1 MLDDLGSAARS
12 VVVVDS
18 MTDNDIRDLG
28 PGRKPSRTSASGDL
42 CEAVNGHGP
51 SRPANVTEPV
61 LDQTSNGW
69 QSFRHQLIYSLYL
82 VSGAIEGSA
91 EGQ

>member
-1 MLDDLGSAARS
+1 
-12 VVVVDS
+12 
-18 MTDNDIRDLG
+18 MTDNDIHDPRSRADAE
-28 PGRKPSRTSASGDL
+28 PGESGTARRTVNDHGVRPV
-42 CEAVNGHGP
+42 AV
-51 SRPANVTEPV
+51 VTEPV

-82 VSGAIEGSA
+82 VSGSIEGSA

>member
-1 MLDDLGSAARS
+1 MRRT
-12 VVVVDS
+12 V
-18 MTDNDIRDLG
+18 ND
-28 PGRKPSRTSASGDL
+28 
-42 CEAVNGHGP
+42 HGV
-51 SRPANVTEPV
+51 RPADVVMEPV

-82 VSGAIEGSA
+82 VSGSIEGSA

>member
-1 MLDDLGSAARS
+1 MLEERGSNARS
-12 VVVVDS
+12 VVVAS
-18 MTDNDIRDLG
+18 MTDNDIHDPRARVDTVPRRHCTVL
-28 PGRKPSRTSASGDL
+28 RT
-42 CEAVNGHGP
+42 VNDHGV
-51 SRPANVTEPV
+51 RPVDVVMEPV